1 MSNKKNMSKVP
12 VEIDQ
17 YDTMKKRCFNY
28 VLDLA
33 NGSKKTGKTFLFFT
47 CSVNPKINFESS
59 FLVQ

>member
-1 MSNKKNMSKVP
+1 MSKVP
-12 VEIDQ
+12 IEIDQ

-47 CSVNPKINFESS
+47 CSVNPEINFESS